1 MKKVSFVRVKSE
13 LTSLMG
19 LGQGAKY
26 EFHVENIIADKLN
39 DGWNYLGY
47 VPVETRG
54 NGNIETMSL
63 IFEREE

>member
-1 MKKVSFVRVKSE
+1 
-13 LTSLMG
+13 MG